1 MRGIRSFH
9 NWPSALCLGICVFTF
24 FSVSAAIACSTV
36 AFKNQTNPLLAY
48 NFDFEATDAGFV
60 LINPPDASKRSVM
73 GGTAARWVSRFGSVT
88 VNQIGPGMP
97 AAGMN
102 TKGLVITLMWNS
114 EAVYSGNSGAPVV
127 SELEFIQRLLDT
139 SASIEEALSQ
149 LNLITVQGLVPIHY
163 FLFDASGSAA
173 IVTPTATGLT
183 VHRGNDVPVPALT
196 NTTYEKA
203 LRHIRTSVGTNSTPE
218 SAGSLDRFRRAAA
231 VTQTNSIFTSAQAFN
246 VLEDLANPST
256 RWQIVF
262 DPVSLHVN
270 LRLANGGEMLR
281 LDLALLD
288 FTCLERPL
296 GVSLRSGR
304 DTFSSTGLSPIERAE
319 LTDSMSDVLLSMKS
333 TAHLGKPEIVANLS
347 AGLLDSIACRN

>member
-1 MRGIRSFH
+1 MRGIQSFQ
-9 NWPSALCLGICVFTF
+9 NWPSALHLGICVFTF

-36 AFKNQTNPLLAY
+36 AFTNQPNPLLAY

-60 LINPPDASKRSVM
+60 LVNPPDASKRSVM
-73 GGTAARWVSRFGSVT
+73 GGTAARWVSRFGSIT

-139 SASIEEALSQ
+139 SASVEEALSQ
-149 LNLITVQGLVPIHY
+149 LDSITVQGLVPIHY
-163 FLFDASGSAA
+163 FLFDAVGSAA
-173 IVTPTATGLT
+173 VVTPTATGLT
-183 VHRGNDVPVPALT
+183 VHRGNDLPVPALT
-196 NTTYEKA
+196 NTNYEQA
-203 LRHIRTSVGTNSTPE
+203 LGHIRTSAGTNNTPE

-231 VTQTNSIFTSAQAFN
+231 ATQTNSIVTSAQAFK
-246 VLEDLANPST
+246 VLEDLTNPST

-262 DPVSLHVN
+262 DPVSMYVN

-281 LDLALLD
+281 LDLAHLD

-296 GVSLRSGR
+296 GVSLRSVPA
-304 DTFSSTGLSPIERAE
+304 SLPATGLLPIERAD
-319 LTDSMSDVLLSMKS
+319 LTDSMSEVLLSMTS
-333 TAHLGKPEIVANLS
+333 TAHLGRPEVVANLS
-347 AGLLDSIACRN
+347 AGLLASSACRN